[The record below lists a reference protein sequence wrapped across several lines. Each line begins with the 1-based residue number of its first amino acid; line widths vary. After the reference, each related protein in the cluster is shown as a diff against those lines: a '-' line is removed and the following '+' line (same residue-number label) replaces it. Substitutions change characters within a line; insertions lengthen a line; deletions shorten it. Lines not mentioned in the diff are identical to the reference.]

1 MFKFS
6 GSKYATLVHAFR
18 TKSDVHVLEWGHMPA
33 ACGLHPTHA
42 KIRAFEGNASAHV
55 GDVLLKQLEQ
65 KLFVGSYTSSCS
77 ENSSI

>member
-1 MFKFS
+1 
-6 GSKYATLVHAFR
+6 
-18 TKSDVHVLEWGHMPA
+18 MPA